1 MDVSTPERPI
11 GVQADVRLEPSVA
24 DILAGRRTREAA
36 SESDDD
42 ESADVWNA
50 ALDARK
56 RAGAPAVSDRVV
68 TTKHA
73 WLLMGDDA
81 ADDGAEESKADVLT
95 AL

>member
-1 MDVSTPERPI
+1 M
-11 GVQADVRLEPSVA
+11 
-24 DILAGRRTREAA
+24 
-36 SESDDD
+36 
-42 ESADVWNA
+42 WNA

-73 WLLMGDDA
+73 WHLMGDDA